1 MNIIVAGQTKY
12 RKWVEGVYDAIYNDI
27 GSAAGEHQGN
37 GHYEN
42 VIFGYGMAY
51 GKAGDE
57 GYVQFVVTLTGK
69 SLWRGAH
76 RETTYRWREELDVAK
91 VGRELVDLYAD
102 LSRYKYARA
111 LNKYGSGFTFPGK
124 SSKM

>member
-1 MNIIVAGQTKY
+1 MNTLTDNGQSKY
-12 RKWVEGVYDAIYNDI
+12 RKWVEDVYAAVHDRI
-27 GSAAGEHQGN
+27 GPAAGEHQGG

-42 VIFGYGMAY
+42 VRFGHGMAY
-51 GKAGDE
+51 GNAGDE
-57 GYVQFVVTLTGK
+57 GYIQFLVTLTGK

-76 RETTYRWREELDVAK
+76 RETSYRWKEELDVTK

-111 LNKYGSGFTFPGK
+111 LY
-124 SSKM
+124 